1 MYDGGRRYR
10 GWAFERCCVVGVE
23 KKGAQMAG
31 VGLLSGLSCYGM
43 ERVNLDCR
51 SAVNKVSWLSEKE
64 EKQKL

>member
-1 MYDGGRRYR
+1 M
-10 GWAFERCCVVGVE
+10 VGVE